1 MMIMQLNG
9 FSKSCAGDRILN
21 NRKLDIKDQ
30 DRIAIVGR
38 SGSGKSTLLTIMA
51 GELSYDSGELI
62 KPKNLSIG
70 YLSQH
75 NGLESNI
82 SIWEEMMEVF
92 ADFTEMARSLRLME
106 EKMADAATL
115 SSAAYK
121 KL

>member
-1 MMIMQLNG
+1 EDCIRYRNVTGVQT
-9 FSKSCAGDRILN
+9 CALPIL
-21 NRKLDIKDQ
+21 K
-30 DRIAIVGR
+30 
-38 SGSGKSTLLTIMA
+38 IMA
-51 GELSYDSGELI
+51 GELSYDSGVLI

-75 NGLESNI
+75 NGLESNL

-92 ADFTEMARSLRLME
+92 ADLTEMERSLRLME

-121 KL
+121 KLLHDYDRLQQAFEINGGSN